1 MKKPLI
7 KEVIDRVKEGI
18 VTWQLKGFRT
28 KN

>member
-7 KEVIDRVKEGI
+7 KEVLYRVKEV